1 MKFLKFFN
9 TRIDSEEFLAA
20 IKAHWE
26 WNVILVKCH
35 WIKLLHPF
43 LYTLLSLILL
53 ALILYLIY
61 VNLAD
66 WNDTIYWWTVIFY
79 LITTLSWTGY
89 TVYWMID
96 VIRTQIGQKNKYIT
110 KTNSSFI
117 KRKNRFELFL
127 RWSTWVLLFHILF
140 VIFNAS
146 VPFIVDLTWRW
157 NLAVPI
163 VVLILDIL
171 FLVNVSMIMYKVI
184 DYEMNFWI
192 CSPDSFKLF
201 RQTWILSSYVTDI
214 TPQSI
219 NIIKYY
225 RKWLFQA
232 TFHYWDV
239 HLYTDAEIRSEWG
252 NVLELHYIPEPSSV
266 VKKLNEI
273 LWKNQ

>member
-9 TRIDSEEFLAA
+9 TRIDSEEFLSA

-157 NLAVPI
+157 NLAAPI

-171 FLVNVSMIMYKVI
+171 FLVPY
-184 DYEMNFWI
+184 F
-192 CSPDSFKLF
+192 
-201 RQTWILSSYVTDI
+201 
-214 TPQSI
+214 
-219 NIIKYY
+219 
-225 RKWLFQA
+225 
-232 TFHYWDV
+232 
-239 HLYTDAEIRSEWG
+239 
-252 NVLELHYIPEPSSV
+252 
-266 VKKLNEI
+266 
-273 LWKNQ
+273 